1 MQLKSIE
8 IVGFKSFPERT
19 KIDFHDGMTAIVG
32 PNGSGKSN
40 VTDAIRWVLGEQNAK
55 VLRGKKMEDM
65 IFSGTQNRRQMGYA
79 EVSLVF
85 DNHDKTLDLPYDEVK
100 FSRRLYRSGES
111 EYAINQQNCRLK
123 DVQKMILDTGIGRS
137 GYAVVGQG
145 RVDEIL
151 SPRSEDRRQVFDEAS
166 GISKFRVQRDES
178 QKKLEDAML
187 NLSRTQDIMDEMSL
201 QLEPLKEQA
210 EIAKQFLALQSEKR
224 DIEQAFLL
232 KQIEHLEE
240 LHVSEKEKTKEVL
253 QKEALLKQDLQLLLE
268 QLEKENASLEAWKKE
283 EESSQEQ
290 RVALA
295 TQKESLRGKLA
306 LQEQEAENL
315 KQSLSLLEEKSKD
328 EAEQKR
334 KLQKEQEERLHKK
347 EILQRQRETMYQ
359 EQVKFSLQLEN
370 LQKDLGEKEK
380 LLEHL
385 RAEILEK
392 QDRYFEERTNYSEAA
407 SYVKAL
413 SLRLKE
419 KEAEVLDLLRE
430 KDAFSLKKEEE
441 DVLFSRLSKEKE
453 ESNEEYLKIEKD
465 LETCR
470 QFCKETEEE
479 RKNLLALSQ
488 NLQYRYQT
496 LEQISK
502 NYEGYQASVRSLLT
516 YKQLPTQLKKEVL
529 GTVAE
534 LFHVEKKYETALD
547 VALGSLQQNIVVE
560 NQETAKEC
568 IALLKKEQMGRAT
581 FLPLQNLSYMP
592 LEDHHLKKAKQCK
605 GFLGMANEK
614 VKTDEKYISLAEFLL
629 GRCYVT
635 DTLENAKE
643 LSKQFQNKVKI
654 VTLEGDFIQAGGA
667 MTGGSFKEKQGKLLS
682 RKTQIQE
689 ILQQKDQAIQKEK
702 NLRQQWTEARE
713 KLDILLP
720 AYQESLEKKKTIE
733 ALFLKKE
740 LERNHE
746 KQKEHLLE
754 EKLSKAKKE
763 KDELEKETKQMEK
776 QENDAF
782 EKAEKI
788 QGEIKE
794 TRDFLE
800 QSETENKADIQKREQ
815 LRETLSD
822 LRFSL
827 QSMDEALQVH
837 QEFLDRLKEETL
849 HQVQKEE
856 QDLLA
861 KEKMQSSLQLLKQR
875 QEDTQQALESYV
887 LEEAAN
893 MKKLALLT
901 EQKKAKEEE
910 MKVLQERERALT
922 KKCNQLENE
931 RQKEEAAQN
940 TLLEKISEKRS
951 DLWQKYSL
959 TYEQCQQLL
968 QNLSSQEISA
978 WQKWF
983 LETSVKDLPKLEK
996 NIFLLSKQMEDL
1008 GPVHLGAIE
1017 ASQTL
1022 QERYDFLSQQAQD
1035 LLLAKAELEKII
1047 KDLTKKM
1054 QEIFLESFQ
1063 KINAQF
1069 DQSFKAL
1076 FGGGMA
1082 SLELENGDNP
1092 LESNIEIRVSPP
1104 GKRLQSMLLLS
1115 GGEKALAAIALLFA
1129 LLSLK
1134 PSPFVILDEIE
1145 AALDEANVHRF
1156 AHYIRHYAEKSQFIL
1171 VTHRKGTMESC
1182 DRIYGVTMQEKGV
1195 SRILSLKLSSSQ
1207 DEHLGKTQE
1216 EKTFL
1221 HSLK

>member
-8 IVGFKSFPERT
+8 IVGFKSFPEKT

-85 DNHDKTLDLPYDEVK
+85 DNQDKTLDLPYDEVK

-178 QKKLEDAML
+178 QKRLEDAML
-187 NLSRTQDIMDEMSL
+187 NLSRIEDIMNEMSL

-210 EIAKQFLALQSEKR
+210 ELAKQFLTLQAEKR

-232 KQIEHLEE
+232 KQIENLEN
-240 LHVSEKEKTKEVL
+240 LHFSEKEKTKEVL
-253 QKEALLKQDLQLLLE
+253 QKETLLKQDLQLLLE
-268 QLEKENASLEAWKKE
+268 HLEKEALFLETWKKE
-283 EESSQEQ
+283 EEAAQEQ
-290 RVALA
+290 RVSLA

-306 LQEQEAENL
+306 LQEQEEENL
-315 KQSLSLLEEKSKD
+315 KQTLSSLEEKSKD

-334 KLQKEQEERLHKK
+334 KLQKEQEDRLHKK
-347 EILQRQRETMYQ
+347 EVLQRQRETMHK
-359 EQVKFSLQLEN
+359 EQVQLALQLEN

-392 QDRYFEERTNYSEAA
+392 QDRYFEERTNYSESA

-419 KEAEVLDLLRE
+419 KEEELVDLLRE

-441 DVLFSRLSKEKE
+441 DMLFSRLCKEKE
-453 ESNEEYLKIEKD
+453 ESNAHFLKVEQD
-465 LETCR
+465 LEACR

-479 RKNLLALSQ
+479 RKNLLTLSH

-502 NYEGYQASVRSLLT
+502 NYEGYQAAVRSLLT
-516 YKQLPTQLKKEVL
+516 YKQLSPQLKKDIF

-534 LFHVEKKYETALD
+534 LFHVEKEYETAID

-581 FLPLQNLSYMP
+581 FLPLQNLSYLP
-592 LEDHHLKKAKQCK
+592 LEEHYLKKAKQCK

-614 VKTDEKYISLAEFLL
+614 VKADEKYLSLAEFLL

-643 LSKQFQNKVKI
+643 LSKHFQNKVKI

-682 RKTQIQE
+682 RKTQMQE
-689 ILQQKDQAIQKEK
+689 VLQQKEQALQKEK
-702 NLRQQWTEARE
+702 NLSQQWREARE
-713 KLDILLP
+713 RLDVLLP
-720 AYQESLEKKKTIE
+720 LYQESLEKKKTVE

-746 KQKEHLLE
+746 KQKERLLE
-754 EKLSKAKKE
+754 EKLFKAKNE
-763 KDELEKETKQMEK
+763 KDELAKETKQMEM
-776 QENDAF
+776 QEKAAF

-788 QGEIKE
+788 QVEIKE
-794 TRDFLE
+794 TRAFLE

-815 LRETLSD
+815 LREALSD

-837 QEFLDRLKEETL
+837 QEFLDRLKEEAF

-856 QDLLA
+856 QDLLT
-861 KEKMQSSLQLLKQR
+861 KEKLQSSLQVLR
-875 QEDTQQALESYV
+875 QSQENTKRDLEKYALE
-887 LEEAAN
+887 EEEN
-893 MKKLALLT
+893 LQKLANLMD
-901 EQKKAKEEE
+901 QKKAKEEE
-910 MKVLQERERALT
+910 IKVLQERERALT

-931 RQKEEAAQN
+931 RQKEEASQN
-940 TLLEKISEKRS
+940 GLLEKISEKRS
-951 DLWQKYSL
+951 DLWQKYNL
-959 TYEQCQQLL
+959 TYEQCQKLL
-968 QNLSSQEISA
+968 QNLSKEEMLA
-978 WQKWF
+978 WQKCF

-1008 GPVHLGAIE
+1008 GPVNLGSIE
-1017 ASQTL
+1017 ASQAL
-1022 QERYDFLSQQAQD
+1022 QERYDFLSKQSQD
-1035 LLLAKAELEKII
+1035 LLLSKAELEKII
-1047 KDLTKKM
+1047 KELTKKM

-1063 KINAQF
+1063 KINTQF
-1069 DQSFKAL
+1069 DKSFKAL

-1082 SLELENGDNP
+1082 SLELENGENP

-1195 SRILSLKLSSSQ
+1195 SRILSLKLSSHQSESMEQ
-1207 DEHLGKTQE
+1207 TQE